1 MIRKEFLIALSVSA
15 LLLGGCVDS
24 STGAS
29 ARADMEGEKATKTEV
44 KKEAPKAEEKKVEA
58 PKKEEAKA
66 PVTEEKKAEAPK
78 QEEAKAPATEEKKAE
93 EPKKEAS
100 VNTTACAGCHGANF
114 EKKAMGVS
122 KIVKDLPKDEIVKAL
137 KGYKAG
143 TFGGSMKAIMK
154 SQVSALDDAKIE
166 AIANKIGK

>member
-1 MIRKEFLIALSVSA
+1 MIRKEFLIALSLSA

-29 ARADMEGEKATKTEV
+29 ARADMEGEKANKTEV
-44 KKEAPKAEEKKVEA
+44 KKEAPKAEEKKVEV
-58 PKKEEAKA
+58 PKKDAAKTPA
-66 PVTEEKKAEAPK
+66 TEKKAEAPK
-78 QEEAKAPATEEKKAE
+78 QEEAKATTTEEKKTE
-93 EPKKEAS
+93 EPKSS

-154 SQVSALDDAKIE
+154 AQASALDDATIE

>member
-24 STGAS
+24 STGA
-29 ARADMEGEKATKTEV
+29 AAKADMEGGKKTTTTEV

-66 PVTEEKKAEAPK
+66 PVTEEKKAEEPK
-78 QEEAKAPATEEKKAE
+78 KEEAKAPAKEEKKT
-93 EPKKEAS
+93 EAT
-100 VNTTACAGCHGANF
+100 VNTAVCAGCHGANF

-122 KIVKDLPKDEIVKAL
+122 KVVKDLSKDEIIKAL
-137 KGYKAG
+137 KGYKDG
-143 TFGGSMKAIMK
+143 SYGGSMKSVMK
-154 SQVSALDDAKIE
+154 GQVAALDDKAIE